1 MAANI
6 SKRDLLQQLAKHTL
20 TKLASSHE
28 LPVRSNASVA
38 TLVEAIVAKR
48 GIKLDA
54 ILPLLKLSE
63 LKASCSLIKQS
74 SKGNKQD
81 LIERLISYTPKAQPR
96 SDVKVS
102 ATKKQ
107 AAKPIKK
114 KLVYKQDQPLMGEE
128 KLTLSQLEQY
138 LSKAAWILKGPVD
151 ASDFKVY
158 IFPLLFFKRI
168 SDVYDEEY
176 QTALDESDGDI
187 EYAAMPEMHR
197 FEIPEGCHWK
207 DVRETTTNVGQ
218 AIEKALRGIE
228 QANQEYLYG
237 IFGDTQWSNK
247 NKLTDKLLIDLVEHF
262 SRYIL
267 GRNNAN
273 PDMLGNAYE
282 YLIKHFADLTN
293 KKAGEFYT
301 PRSVVHL
308 LGLLLDPHE
317 GESIYDPACGTGG
330 MLLECVDHLKHND
343 EDYRTLKL
351 FGQEK
356 NLTSSTIARMN
367 MFLHGIED
375 FDIQRGDTLRQPA
388 FFEAD
393 GLKTFDCV
401 IANPPFSLKDWGA
414 ENWANDPF
422 GRNIAGV
429 PPKGNGDMAWVQHM
443 VKSMNSNGRM
453 TVVLPHGALFRKG
466 AEGKIREE
474 LLAQDILEAVI
485 GLGPNV
491 FYGTQLA
498 ACVLVFKQNKEPKKK
513 GKVLFIDASDQ
524 IRVGRAQNHLESKHI
539 QQIYDWFDGY
549 KNVENY
555 VKVASKKELKENDF
569 NLNIPL
575 YVEKIIEDNLPSVK
589 EAMADL
595 KQAWE
600 ASLEAEEKFK
610 KVLKGFL

>member
-1 MAANI
+1 MT
-6 SKRDLLQQLAKHTL
+6 DQT
-20 TKLASSHE
+20 
-28 LPVRSNASVA
+28 
-38 TLVEAIVAKR
+38 
-48 GIKLDA
+48 
-54 ILPLLKLSE
+54 
-63 LKASCSLIKQS
+63 
-74 SKGNKQD
+74 
-81 LIERLISYTPKAQPR
+81 
-96 SDVKVS
+96 VS
-102 ATKKQ
+102 
-107 AAKPIKK
+107 
-114 KLVYKQDQPLMGEE
+114 
-128 KLTLSQLEQY
+128 LSQLEQY

-176 QTALDESDGDI
+176 TNALAESDGDK
-187 EYAAMPEMHR
+187 EYALLPEMHR
-197 FEIPEGCHWK
+197 FEIPESCHWR
-207 DVRETTTNVGQ
+207 DVRETTVNVGL

-228 QANQEYLYG
+228 QANQEFLYG
-237 IFGDTQWSNK
+237 IFGDAQWSNK
-247 NKLTDKLLIDLVEHF
+247 DKLSDNLMVDLIEHF
-262 SRYIL
+262 SMHTL
-267 GRNNAN
+267 GNENVN
-273 PDMLGNAYE
+273 PDMLGQAYE

-308 LGLLLDPHE
+308 LGLILDPHE
-317 GESIYDPACGTGG
+317 SETIYDPACGTGG

-356 NLTSSTIARMN
+356 NLTSSSIARMN

-375 FDIQRGDTLRQPA
+375 FSIVRDDTLRNPA
-388 FFEAD
+388 YFEAD

-414 ENWANDPF
+414 DNWANDPF

-443 VKSMNSNGRM
+443 IKSMNSTGRM

-466 AEGKIREE
+466 AEGKIRQA
-474 LLAQDILEAVI
+474 LLKSDLLEAVI

-491 FYGTQLA
+491 FYGTGLA
-498 ACVLVFKQNKEPKKK
+498 ACVMVFNQNKAAEKK

-524 IRVGRAQNHLESKHI
+524 IRVGRAQNYLEHEHVK
-539 QQIYDWFDGY
+539 QIHEWYLAYQG
-549 KNVENY
+549 VENY
-555 VKVASKKELKENDF
+555 AKVADMDELAENDF

-575 YVEKIIEDNLPSVK
+575 YVEKIIEDNLPTVE
-589 EAMADL
+589 EAMNDL
-595 KQAWE
+595 KQAWDQ
-600 ASLEAEEKFK
+600 SLAAEEKFK
-610 KVLKGFL
+610 TELAKFL

>member
-1 MAANI
+1 M
-6 SKRDLLQQLAKHTL
+6 
-20 TKLASSHE
+20 TK
-28 LPVRSNASVA
+28 
-38 TLVEAIVAKR
+38 T
-48 GIKLDA
+48 
-54 ILPLLKLSE
+54 
-63 LKASCSLIKQS
+63 
-74 SKGNKQD
+74 
-81 LIERLISYTPKAQPR
+81 
-96 SDVKVS
+96 
-102 ATKKQ
+102 
-107 AAKPIKK
+107 
-114 KLVYKQDQPLMGEE
+114 

-158 IFPLLFFKRI
+158 IFPLLFFKRL

-176 QTALDESDGDI
+176 EIALEESEGDI
-187 EYAAMPEMHR
+187 EYASLPEFHR

-228 QANQEYLYG
+228 QANQELLYG
-237 IFGDTQWSNK
+237 IFGDAQWSNK
-247 NKLTDKLLIDLVEHF
+247 NKLSDRLLIDLIEHF
-262 SRYIL
+262 SQYSL
-267 GRNNAN
+267 SNSLVE
-273 PDMLGNAYE
+273 PDILGNAYE

-308 LGLLLDPHE
+308 LGLILDPHE
-317 GESIYDPACGTGG
+317 GETIYDPACGTGG
-330 MLLECVDHLKHND
+330 MLLECVDHLKENS

-356 NLTSSTIARMN
+356 NLTSSSIARMN

-375 FDIQRGDTLRQPA
+375 FQISRGDTLRQPA
-388 FFEAD
+388 FFAAD

-401 IANPPFSLKDWGA
+401 IANPPFSLKEWGA

-443 VKSMNSNGRM
+443 IKSMNSTGRM

-466 AEGKIREE
+466 AEGKIRKKLLEE
-474 LLAQDILEAVI
+474 DMLDAVI
-485 GLGPNV
+485 GLGPNI

-498 ACVLVFKQNKEPKKK
+498 ACVMVFKQKKEAHKKD
-513 GKVLFIDASDQ
+513 KVLFIDGSDQ
-524 IRVGRAQNHLESKHI
+524 VRVGRAQNYLETEHINQLFDWYSESK
-539 QQIYDWFDGY
+539 D
-549 KNVENY
+549 VENY
-555 VKVASKKELKENDF
+555 VKVASMSDIEENDF

-575 YVEKIIEDNLPSVK
+575 YVEKIIEDNLPSVE
-589 EAMADL
+589 EALADL
-595 KQAWE
+595 KDAW
-600 ASLEAEEKFK
+600 AESQKAEKKFK
-610 KVLKGFL
+610 KILKEFI

>member
-1 MAANI
+1 MT
-6 SKRDLLQQLAKHTL
+6 D
-20 TKLASSHE
+20 
-28 LPVRSNASVA
+28 
-38 TLVEAIVAKR
+38 
-48 GIKLDA
+48 
-54 ILPLLKLSE
+54 
-63 LKASCSLIKQS
+63 
-74 SKGNKQD
+74 
-81 LIERLISYTPKAQPR
+81 
-96 SDVKVS
+96 
-102 ATKKQ
+102 
-107 AAKPIKK
+107 
-114 KLVYKQDQPLMGEE
+114 

-176 QTALDESDGDI
+176 RVALEESGGDE
-187 EYAAMPEMHR
+187 EYASMPEMHR
-197 FEIPEGCHWK
+197 FEIPTGCHWQ
-207 DVRETTTNVGQ
+207 DVRETTTNVGIT
-218 AIEKALRGIE
+218 IEDALRGIE

-237 IFGDTQWSNK
+237 IFGDAQWSNK
-247 NKLTDKLLIDLVEHF
+247 NKLSDELLINLVEHF
-262 SRYIL
+262 SQYTL
-267 GRNNAN
+267 GNQNVD

-308 LGLLLDPHE
+308 LGLILDPHE
-317 GESIYDPACGTGG
+317 GETIYDPACGTGG
-330 MLLECVDHLKHND
+330 MLLECVDHLKDNK

-356 NLTSSTIARMN
+356 NLTSSSIARMN

-375 FDIQRGDTLRQPA
+375 FDILRGDTLRSPA
-388 FFEAD
+388 LFEAD

-414 ENWANDPF
+414 ENWANDPY

-429 PPKGNGDMAWVQHM
+429 PPKGNGDMAWIQHM
-443 VKSMNSNGRM
+443 VKSMNSTGRM
-453 TVVLPHGALFRKG
+453 TVVLPHGALFRKA
-466 AEGKIREE
+466 AEGKIRKQ
-474 LLAQDILEAVI
+474 LLEQDMLEAVI
-485 GLGPNV
+485 GLGPNI

-498 ACVLVFKQNKEPKKK
+498 ACVMVFKQNKTEEKK

-524 IRVGRAQNHLESKHI
+524 IRVGRAQNFLEPNHV
-539 QQIYDWFDGY
+539 QQIYDWYQGY
-549 KNVENY
+549 EDVENY
-555 VKVASKKELKENDF
+555 VKVASMEDLKENDF

-575 YVEKIIEDNLPSVK
+575 YVEKIIEDNLPSVE

-595 KQAWE
+595 KQAWQE
-600 ASLEAEEKFK
+600 SLDAEEKFK
-610 KVLKGFL
+610 QVLKRFL